1 MNIGNNNKIKDS
13 NFAEGNI
20 TIKKEKEENKTIWK
34 LIVPIIVSV
43 VGTIIATIIIKIL
56 NLN

>member
-20 TIKKEKEENKTIWK
+20 TIKKEKENKTIRK
-34 LIVPIIVSV
+34 IIISIIISV
-43 VGTIIATIIIKIL
+43 VSTIIATIIIKIL